1 MPAAGAHTG
10 NAAPATA
17 VRRVLASAVD
27 ALAAYHP
34 SAAQMCGVPALKLC
48 HPESIYMAQQARL
61 LLGGVHQ
68 RVHADTA
75 DMSGCCDSR
84 GYNDMFGPRFARHLA
99 TRYHKRGLDKTA
111 ARMVAYLVERGLD
124 GASVLEIGGGVGA
137 IQLQLLGQ
145 GASRTTNLELVDAYD
160 TDATD
165 LAEKAGMRDR
175 MTRRQV
181 DIAATPDEVETHDI
195 VVLHRVVCC
204 YPDYER
210 LLTAAA
216 DHAKRLL
223 VFSHPPRNWVTRT
236 LTRLENV
243 GFRLRGK
250 SFRTFAH
257 PPAPMVAVAEG
268 RGMHTEYSYR
278 GPVWQVVGLARATT
292 AGR

>member
-1 MPAAGAHTG
+1 MTQQDRLPRGA
-10 NAAPATA
+10 
-17 VRRVLASAVD
+17 
-27 ALAAYHP
+27 
-34 SAAQMCGVPALKLC
+34 Q
-48 HPESIYMAQQARL
+48 
-61 LLGGVHQ
+61 Q

-84 GYNDMFGPRFARHLA
+84 AYNDMFGPRFARHLA
-99 TRYHKRGLDKTA
+99 SRYRKHGLDKTA
-111 ARMVAYLVERGLD
+111 TRMVAYLVDRGLD

-137 IQLQLLGQ
+137 IQLELLGQ
-145 GASRTTNLELVDAYD
+145 GASRTTKLELVDAYD

-175 MTRRQV
+175 MTRRQA
-181 DIAATPDEVETHDI
+181 DIAATPGEVETHDI

-243 GFRLRGK
+243 GIRLRDK

-257 PPAPMVAVAEG
+257 PPAAMVAVADG
-268 RGMHTEYSYR
+268 RGLHTEYSYR

>member
-1 MPAAGAHTG
+1 
-10 NAAPATA
+10 
-17 VRRVLASAVD
+17 
-27 ALAAYHP
+27 
-34 SAAQMCGVPALKLC
+34 
-48 HPESIYMAQQARL
+48 
-61 LLGGVHQ
+61 
-68 RVHADTA
+68 
-75 DMSGCCDSR
+75 
-84 GYNDMFGPRFARHLA
+84 
-99 TRYHKRGLDKTA
+99 
-111 ARMVAYLVERGLD
+111 MVAYLVERGLD

-137 IQLQLLGQ
+137 IQLELLGQ

-181 DIAATPDEVETHDI
+181 DIAATPGEVETHDI

-216 DHAKRLL
+216 DHTKRLL
-223 VFSHPPRNWVTRT
+223 VFSHPPRNWATRT